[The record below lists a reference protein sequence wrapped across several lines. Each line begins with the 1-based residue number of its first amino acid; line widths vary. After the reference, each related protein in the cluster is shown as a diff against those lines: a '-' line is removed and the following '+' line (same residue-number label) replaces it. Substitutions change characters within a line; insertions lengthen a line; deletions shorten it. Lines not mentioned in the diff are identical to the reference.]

1 VDDREQEGESMTEWS
16 WYLGENRQSAPP
28 GSDASAAPVNDEFWQ
43 RLVKTVPVIVVSAYT
58 AAAAI
63 ILATNDANLQRILFG
78 IAVAL
83 GLVATIGE
91 FVLVR
96 KLDWN
101 EADKSK
107 RTAARV
113 QVAVGVLAFAVWSY
127 AQADWAVAFG
137 WFQGTVA
144 ALLVIGMG
152 VVIYFA
158 EAIKK
163 QLGG

>member
-1 VDDREQEGESMTEWS
+1 MAEWS
-16 WYLGENRQSAPP
+16 WYLGENRQPAPR
-28 GSDASAAPVNDEFWQ
+28 GSDAPGPPVSDEFWQ
-43 RLVKTVPVIVVSAYT
+43 RLVKTIPVIVVSAYS

-63 ILATNDANLQRILFG
+63 ILATDDADLRRILFAIAVVVG
-78 IAVAL
+78 IA
-83 GLVATIGE
+83 ATIGE

-96 KLDWN
+96 KLNWN
-101 EADKSK
+101 DADKGK

-113 QVAVGVLAFAVWSY
+113 QVVVGVSAFAVWSY

-144 ALLVIGMG
+144 ALLVIAMG